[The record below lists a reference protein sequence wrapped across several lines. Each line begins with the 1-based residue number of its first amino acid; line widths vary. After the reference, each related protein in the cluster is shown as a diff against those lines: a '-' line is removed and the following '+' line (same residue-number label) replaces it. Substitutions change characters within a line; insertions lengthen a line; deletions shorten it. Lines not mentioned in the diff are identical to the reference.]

1 MDIPDLEAALT
12 VQRDPA
18 ARMGGDRVRLLAA
31 IRDHGSISAAAR
43 AIGLS
48 YKAAWDAVN
57 TMNNVFGQPLVEA
70 APGGRSGGKTALTPA
85 GHQVIAAFHTIQ
97 EELGRAVAALA
108 ARLGA
113 PDSPTALT
121 DPSSILW
128 SLLMKTS
135 ARNTFRCKV
144 TQVIEG
150 PVNAEVLMD
159 LTDGQHLSAIIT
171 DRSVRDLALAPG
183 KEVFALV
190 KSTFVILAPE
200 DGLGRTSARNRLCG
214 TVAARDDGAVS
225 SEIIL
230 DLGGGKTIAAVVTKE
245 SAQALNL
252 QPGDRA
258 CALIKASHII
268 LAVE

>member
-1 MDIPDLEAALT
+1 MDTTVLEAALT
-12 VQRDPA
+12 VRRDPA
-18 ARMGGDRVRLLAA
+18 ARMGGDRVRLLEA
-31 IRDHGSISAAAR
+31 IRDHGSISAGAR

-48 YKAAWDAVN
+48 YKAAWDGVN
-57 TMNNVFGQPLVEA
+57 TMNNVFGQPLVA
-70 APGGRSGGKTALTPA
+70 ASPGGRSGGKTELTPA
-85 GHQVIAAFHTIQ
+85 GHQVIAAFHTVQ
-97 EELGRAVAALA
+97 EELSRVVAALA
-108 ARLGA
+108 ARLGQT
-113 PDSPTALT
+113 DSPAAS
-121 DPSSILW
+121 PSILW

-135 ARNTFRCKV
+135 ARNTFRCTV

-171 DRSVRDLALAPG
+171 DRSVKDLGLAPG

-200 DGLGRTSARNRLCG
+200 DGLGKTSARNRLCG

-230 DLGGGKTIAAVVTKE
+230 DLGGGKTIAAVVTRE
-245 SAQALNL
+245 SAQALNF